1 MTSHPKDLSDE
12 LIEVMKRSKKICPHL
27 HLPLQSGSS
36 RILKQMNRNYTKEQY
51 LELAAKIK
59 NAIPEISLTTDIIV
73 GFPGETEEDFQETM
87 EVVEKVG
94 FDSAF
99 TFVYSKR
106 TGTPAA
112 VMDNQVPEDVVKERF
127 DRLLKQVQT
136 TSAKVSGRQVHTV
149 QKVLVE
155 EVNSHDS
162 RLLTGRLEN
171 NTVVHFPGEPQ
182 LIGTIT
188 QVFLDEF
195 KGFYYMGTIVQDR
208 EER

>member
-1 MTSHPKDLSDE
+1 M
-12 LIEVMKRSKKICPHL
+12 
-27 HLPLQSGSS
+27 
-36 RILKQMNRNYTKEQY
+36 
-51 LELAAKIK
+51 
-59 NAIPEISLTTDIIV
+59 
-73 GFPGETEEDFQETM
+73 
-87 EVVEKVG
+87 
-94 FDSAF
+94 
-99 TFVYSKR
+99 
-106 TGTPAA
+106 
-112 VMDNQVPEDVVKERF
+112 
-127 DRLLKQVQT
+127 LKQVQT